1 MFIKTRN
8 LSRILVVMF
17 ILLLIIPSTFAFL
30 NYVVGCAIGAT
41 VALFVGGMGVDCY
54 DYTQQTEGDCSLCNN
69 FNEFGLNNELTSYFE
84 PCSEYRCKS
93 IGPKCEFAANDQG
106 QGICVK
112 KDCSRELNPPKIT
125 GCEVRDPLTRNKFN
139 VAQTENGCK
148 IMDAIPEFSGA
159 AIMLNTTEASQCK
172 FSTVPN
178 FNYEEGAWFGDPNFD
193 NLHFFLLNVFDA
205 NETLIQQCNAG
216 DCNLY
221 VKCNDVCSNNM
232 GNSYAISFNIKE
244 GPDLEPPRIISTLV
258 PSGALI
264 PSGITGIE
272 FRMNV
277 FDQTGIESCKW
288 TKDKFEL
295 YDDIKNEDTENE
307 GLFDCANDLTV
318 GNNLANFLEDGI
330 ECTTMLRG
338 LEDETD
344 NTFYLTC
351 RDSSDQKNV
360 LKPYVEFILKGTSPL
375 NITSSTLPSG
385 TVYDL
390 TQEIS
395 VSTSREATCYSKINN
410 EEREEFN
417 NTGTMSHS
425 TELELDLGNIN
436 LEVICQ
442 DIAGNEDRVSSSFSV
457 EEDRIPPRLEQLYSD
472 LSYLTIVL
480 DEEAKCEYSDE
491 QFASGEGTAMIPND
505 FAKKHQAAIGQ
516 DVYYIKCVD
525 QFDNELS
532 LVVYP

>member
-1 MFIKTRN
+1 MLGKNHNLNRVFI
-8 LSRILVVMF
+8 IVF

-30 NYVVGCAIGAT
+30 NYVIGCGVGAI
-41 VALFVGGMGVDCY
+41 VGLLIGGLGVDCGLY
-54 DYTQQTEGDCSLCNN
+54 SSPSDDQCNLCNN
-69 FNEFGLNNELTSYFE
+69 FNEFGLNEELTSYFE
-84 PCSEYRCKS
+84 PCTEYRCRS
-93 IGPKCEFAANDQG
+93 LGDSCEFAAADNG

-112 KDCSRELNPPKIT
+112 KDCSRELNPPTIT
-125 GCEVRDPLTRNKFN
+125 GCEVRDPGTRNN
-139 VAQTENGCK
+139 YRVTETPNGCK
-148 IMDAIPEFSGA
+148 IMDSIPEFNGA
-159 AIMLNTTEASQCK
+159 AIMLNTSEPASCR
-172 FSTVPN
+172 FSTVPDFTQEN
-178 FNYEEGAWFGDPNFD
+178 SAWFGDPNLD

-221 VKCNDVCSNNM
+221 VKCNDVCDNTM
-232 GNSYAISFNIKE
+232 RNSYAISFNIKE
-244 GPDLEPPRIISTLV
+244 GPDLESPRIISTLV

-295 YDDIKNEDTENE
+295 YDDIKTEDPENE
-307 GLFDCANDLTV
+307 GLFECASDLTF
-318 GNNLANFLEDGI
+318 GDNLANFLEDGI

-338 LEDETD
+338 LEDEVD

-360 LKPYVEFILKGTSPL
+360 LKPYVEFILKGTTPL
-375 NITSSTLPSG
+375 NITSYDLPG
-385 TVYDL
+385 GVVYDL
-390 TQEIS
+390 TQDIS

-425 TELELDLGNIN
+425 TELELELGNVN

-457 EEDRIPPRLEQLYSD
+457 EEDRIAPRLEQLYSD

-491 QFASGEGTAMIPND
+491 QFNYGEGTAMIPND

-516 DVYYIKCVD
+516 DVYYIKCRD